1 MHRLLIFVL
10 MCGNNVSMTN
20 ISGFSTEML
29 CESAGD
35 MASKSIDSYYFYEKY
50 SCIQVQ

>member
-1 MHRLLIFVL
+1 MHWVLIFVL

-35 MASKSIDSYYFYEKY
+35 MASNSVDSFSSSEKY